1 MVQWCQCIRAVSH
14 TVLTQHSVKQELS
27 FMRLLKRDLLCAVLM
42 QMPCVL
48 PALSTVLCEMS
59 QKRFTF
65 LNAYTG
71 IIYPNPQPRL

>member
-1 MVQWCQCIRAVSH
+1 MVQCCQCIRAVSH
-14 TVLTQHSVKQELS
+14 TILTQHDVEQE

-48 PALSTVLCEMS
+48 LALSTVLCEMS
-59 QKRFTF
+59 QKHFTF